1 MGSTALMMCHVADGR
16 LDGCA
21 TMYCNS
27 WDVIG
32 GLLLVEEAGGTASSF
47 TDGATLTEPNK
58 AFGCAPGLD
67 RADRGH
73 DRPQG
78 LQAGGQ
84 VWPHAWLSSLP
95 PATW

>member
-1 MGSTALMMCHVADGR
+1 MGSTALMMAHVADGR

-32 GLLLVEEAGGTASSF
+32 GLLLVEEAGGVASAF

-58 AFGCAPGLD
+58 AFGCAPGLKD
-67 RADRGH
+67 LISDMV
-73 DRPQG
+73 G
-78 LQAGGQ
+78 LKAHEREAKSG
-84 VWPHAWLSSLP
+84 L
-95 PATW
+95 TFD